1 MMRKDEKSCLEIPS
15 LFIIP
20 KQKYYLCAMISLNC
34 LNDFHITKTE
44 SYNIIFGV
52 KIHNIT
58 KFFIQTEK

>member
-20 KQKYYLCAMISLNC
+20 KQKYYLCAMTSSNC

-52 KIHNIT
+52 KI
-58 KFFIQTEK
+58 